1 MTEPRNAVLV
11 VGPAWVGDMVMS
23 QVLYRQLSETRPG
36 CAIDVLAPAWSA
48 PLLARM
54 PEVRRSIPMPL
65 EHGTW
70 GFSERRRIGDSL
82 RHERYAQAIV
92 LPNSWKSALVPWFA
106 GIPRR
111 TGWRG
116 EMRYGLLNDLRSLDT
131 CALPQMAQRFLAL
144 GLPRGAAL
152 PPLIPAP
159 RLRVS
164 PDHAQAAARARG
176 LEAGRRLLV
185 LCPGAGAGTAKR
197 WPAAYYAEL
206 ARACTARG
214 WQVLLL
220 GAAGD
225 SAACRSIAAASGD
238 RGDCVDLA
246 GRTTLDEAVLL
257 LSQAHAVVSND
268 SGLMHVAAALGRVL
282 LGIYGPTSPA
292 FTPPLSEHATVI
304 GPDVSCAPCH
314 ARECPLGHHR
324 CMRDTRP
331 DAVLARLDEALRRQD
346 LACE

>member
-1 MTEPRNAVLV
+1 MTEPRDAVLV

-23 QVLYRQLSETRPG
+23 QVLYRQLAESRPG
-36 CAIDVLAPAWSA
+36 CVIDVLAPGWSA

-54 PEVRRSIPMPL
+54 PEVHRSIPMPL
-65 EHGTW
+65 EHGDW
-70 GFSERRRIGDSL
+70 GFGERRRIGERL
-82 RHERYAQAIV
+82 RPAGYAQAIV

-116 EMRYGLLNDLRSLDT
+116 EMRYGLLNDLRRLNPA
-131 CALPQMAQRFLAL
+131 ALPQMAQRFLAL
-144 GLPRGAAL
+144 GLPRGAEL
-152 PPLIPAP
+152 PPAMPAP

-164 PDHAQAAARARG
+164 PETAQALARARG
-176 LEAGRRLLV
+176 LDSGRRLLV

-197 WPAAYYAEL
+197 WPPEYFAEL
-206 ARACTARG
+206 ARACLTRG

-225 SAACRSIAAASGD
+225 RAACRRIAAASG
-238 RGDCVDLA
+238 GAGECLDLA
-246 GRTTLDEAVLL
+246 GRTTLDEAVQL
-257 LSQAHAVVSND
+257 LSQAYAVVSND
-268 SGLMHVAAALGRVL
+268 SGLMHVAAALGRTV

-292 FTPPLSEHATVI
+292 FTPPLSGRATLI
-304 GPDVSCAPCH
+304 SPGVSCAPCH

-331 DAVLARLDEALRRQD
+331 DAVLARLDAALNDQGG
-346 LACE
+346 A